1 MTLLG
6 GLARERNEGDV
17 MPKQKDLK
25 RLVRTRMQKTGE
37 AYTAARLQ
45 ILKPKKS
52 ASEFAA
58 VAGMSDASV
67 RKATGRAWTEW
78 VALLDAARSAEKP
91 HRDIARYVSSLGTPS
106 WWSQMVTVGYER
118 IRGLRDRGQR
128 RGGSYEASKSRTFA
142 VPVSNLYAAFA
153 NARKRGRWLP
163 VKVALRSSTPGKRM
177 RFTWE
182 DGTIVVFEFMAKG
195 SAKSAVAVGHLKLPD
210 KAAAQA
216 MKKEWSAHFDRLG
229 EFLS

>member
-1 MTLLG
+1 
-6 GLARERNEGDV
+6 

-37 AYTAARLQ
+37 AYTAARLH
-45 ILKPKKS
+45 ILKRKES
-52 ASEFAA
+52 APDFAA

-67 RKATGRAWTEW
+67 RKATGRTWAQW
-78 VALLDAARSAEKP
+78 VELLDGAKSAEKP
-91 HRDIARYVSSLGTPS
+91 HREIARHVSSLGTPS

-118 IRGLRDRGQR
+118 VRGLRDRGQR
-128 RGGSYEASKSRTFA
+128 RGGSYESSKSRTFA
-142 VPVSNLYAAFA
+142 VPVSKLYEAFA

-163 VKVALRSSTPGKRM
+163 VKVTLRSSTPGKRM
-177 RFTWE
+177 RFTWG

-210 KAAAQA
+210 KAAADA
-216 MKKEWSAHFDRLG
+216 MKKSWSERFDRLG